1 MICQIGR
8 PFWNELATM
17 KLMAA
22 LTHYN
27 QFQLNRINSYVPG
40 FFSLKGLILF
50 TTTVTNNNNPKK
62 EIQKKQGKQGL
73 GPSCG
78 SPGKESRLF
87 WSESSWR
94 NTRSHGIRLS
104 LQTAGKTNPAWADTH
119 THTHWDTHTESD
131 ARWHTYC
138 TQRTK
143 AVNMLYT
150 HTHKTLVTAHQSV
163 CKNHVSTT
171 HTVWKSFQKGRKW

>member
-1 MICQIGR
+1 M
-8 PFWNELATM
+8 FLD
-17 KLMAA
+17 
-22 LTHYN
+22 
-27 QFQLNRINSYVPG
+27 
-40 FFSLKGLILF
+40 FSLKGLILCM
-50 TTTVTNNNNPKK
+50 TTGTNNNNPKK

-104 LQTAGKTNPAWADTH
+104 LQTAGKTNPAWPDTYTPRHTQSQTHVDTH
-119 THTHWDTHTESD
+119 IVPSAQRLWTC
-131 ARWHTYC
+131 C
-138 TQRTK
+138 TR
-143 AVNMLYT
+143 T

-163 CKNHVSTT
+163 RTNHVSTT
-171 HTVWKSFQKGRKW
+171 HNVWKSFQKGRKW